1 MKKNNC
7 GDYIVSNA
15 KYEKQWDGLFS
26 YISNSQ
32 LKDQVLWKLLIA
44 PYINKTDD
52 FDEGWRGEYW
62 GKLMRGGALI
72 YAYSKDEELYRVLVE
87 AVEGLLLTQENNG
100 RFSSYSQKVEFTG
113 WDMWSRKYVLLGMQ
127 YFYDI
132 CKDENLKSK
141 MISAMQSHAD
151 YIIEKV
157 GFGEGKKP
165 VRETSNYHGG
175 YNAFSILQPIVKLYK
190 LTKDEKYLDY
200 ATKMV
205 ESEYCDG
212 KLFALAKE
220 NKLYPY
226 QYPITKAYEIM
237 SCFEGLIEYYEV
249 VGDQTYLNTARGYA
263 DKILQTDF
271 AIIGASGGHDEYF
284 DNSTKTQVVKTEVN
298 KFETCVTVTLMKF
311 LTALYRHTGDKKYLD
326 AIEKSFYNAYLGALI
341 DQDNTY
347 FGLPLFYS
355 YSPVYQNER
364 WSLMGGGKS
373 IAPYARFG
381 CCIAIGAAGL
391 GVIPTV
397 DVVEKDGEIVV
408 GLFIGGKY
416 QLSTA
421 ILNLATEYPYDG
433 AVKIELEKA
442 DTKKRIKLRIPEW
455 CKNFTLNRD
464 YVIEDGYA
472 IIELSQGESVNYSME
487 MQYEEISS
495 KTVNT
500 EEEERFAVV
509 KGPVVLCAD
518 SRETDLYKKYE
529 LAKEKGKITGRKDGD
544 EYKFALKDGKELT
557 LREYRFAGKN
567 YDNPR
572 EISVWINKV

>member
-1 MKKNNC
+1 M
-7 GDYIVSNA
+7 
-15 KYEKQWDGLFS
+15 
-26 YISNSQ
+26 
-32 LKDQVLWKLLIA
+32 
-44 PYINKTDD
+44 
-52 FDEGWRGEYW
+52 
-62 GKLMRGGALI
+62 
-72 YAYSKDEELYRVLVE
+72 LYCNR
-87 AVEGLLLTQENNG
+87 
-100 RFSSYSQKVEFTG
+100 
-113 WDMWSRKYVLLGMQ
+113 
-127 YFYDI
+127 
-132 CKDENLKSK
+132 
-141 MISAMQSHAD
+141 
-151 YIIEKV
+151 
-157 GFGEGKKP
+157 
-165 VRETSNYHGG
+165 
-175 YNAFSILQPIVKLYK
+175 
-190 LTKDEKYLDY
+190 
-200 ATKMV
+200 
-205 ESEYCDG
+205 
-212 KLFALAKE
+212 
-220 NKLYPY
+220 
-226 QYPITKAYEIM
+226 
-237 SCFEGLIEYYEV
+237 
-249 VGDQTYLNTARGYA
+249 
-263 DKILQTDF
+263 
-271 AIIGASGGHDEYF
+271 
-284 DNSTKTQVVKTEVN
+284 
-298 KFETCVTVTLMKF
+298 
-311 LTALYRHTGDKKYLD
+311 
-326 AIEKSFYNAYLGALI
+326 
-341 DQDNTY
+341 
-347 FGLPLFYS
+347 
-355 YSPVYQNER
+355 
-364 WSLMGGGKS
+364 
-373 IAPYARFG
+373 
-381 CCIAIGAAGL
+381 AAGL